1 MVDKPIDTTSVAG
14 STVTGPWIEP
24 GRADELMEL
33 VLDYY
38 IKHHQVVFKKLHKA
52 QEATHKSIAELE
64 GLSLAAGTDA
74 PPADEA
80 KLHIVREYD
89 QMWEQI
95 ITLFKAHGATEEDL
109 ARIED
114 ILLGIPRTI
123 KRHYDMLV
131 QQDRELQALIA
142 SLKTEEYKKAC
153 QIISKV
159 QSMPNPMT
167 GLTHEE
173 YVSAP
178 VAEVLPTPSSYQ
190 ISPHILRNDD

>member
-1 MVDKPIDTTSVAG
+1 MDKINDIAGVAQSTTL
-14 STVTGPWIEP
+14 TGPWMEP
-24 GRADELMEL
+24 ERADELMEL

-38 IKHHQVVFKKLHKA
+38 VRHHQVVFKKLHKA
-52 QEATHKSIAELE
+52 QEATVKSIEELE
-64 GLSLAAGTDA
+64 GLSVSAGTA
-74 PPADEA
+74 AQPADQA
-80 KLHIVREYD
+80 KLHMVREYD

-95 ITLFKAHGATEEDL
+95 IILFKAHGATEEDL
-109 ARIED
+109 ARIEN

-131 QQDRELQALIA
+131 QQDKELQALIA
-142 SLKTEEYKKAC
+142 SLKTDEYKQAC
-153 QIISKV
+153 EIIGKV

-167 GLTHEE
+167 GLTQRE

-178 VAEVLPTPSSYQ
+178 VAELLAKPSSYQ